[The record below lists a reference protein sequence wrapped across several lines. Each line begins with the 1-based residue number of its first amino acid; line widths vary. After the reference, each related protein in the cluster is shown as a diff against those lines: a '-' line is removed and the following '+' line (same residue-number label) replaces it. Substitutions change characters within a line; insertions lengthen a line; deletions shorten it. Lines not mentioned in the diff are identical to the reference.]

1 MKRVQKGRGR
11 RRGGIIGL
19 PVGRR
24 VFKLLAPRG
33 LFRKAEGGRE
43 GEREKRRRETKK

>member
-1 MKRVQKGRGR
+1 M
-11 RRGGIIGL
+11 

-33 LFRKAEGGRE
+33 LFRKAEG
-43 GEREKRRRETKK
+43 REKRKEGD